1 LTTHFGVHLMTD
13 QTDALLSELVDL
25 QRRALSN
32 QERALANQEQALV
45 RQRAGVRRARTMLWL
60 SWILVA
66 ILVASLFIV
75 PLLNMIGRWR

>member
-1 LTTHFGVHLMTD
+1 
-13 QTDALLSELVDL
+13 
-25 QRRALSN
+25 
-32 QERALANQEQALV
+32 
-45 RQRAGVRRARTMLWL
+45 LWL